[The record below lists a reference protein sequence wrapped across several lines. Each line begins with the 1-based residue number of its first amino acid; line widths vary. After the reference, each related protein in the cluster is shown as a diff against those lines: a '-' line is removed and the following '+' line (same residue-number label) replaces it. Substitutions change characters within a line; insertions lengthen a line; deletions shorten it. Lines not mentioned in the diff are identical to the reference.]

1 MLAAVCLAVSVAGC
15 VRRVPAAPDASGRDA
30 AGRDKDATFDATT
43 VERGDV
49 VYLVERFFFPPG
61 ATVISVEM
69 EPAIARVAARLN
81 ERRYRR
87 RAVMVEGHSD
97 GTGPDALNERLS
109 AARAEAIAELLVQH
123 GVEAERI
130 HSRGFGKTRP
140 LAAEQ
145 RAGGQNSLE
154 ARARNRRVDIV
165 LGDPPNR

>member
-1 MLAAVCLAVSVAGC
+1 MLCLTVSIAGC
-15 VRRVPAAPDASGRDA
+15 VRRVPATRDDASG
-30 AGRDKDATFDATT
+30 TFDATT

-61 ATVISVEM
+61 ATEISAEM

-81 ERRYRR
+81 ERQNRR
-87 RAVMVEGHSD
+87 RAVLVEGHSD
-97 GTGPDALNERLS
+97 GSGPDALNERLS

-123 GVEAERI
+123 GVDAERI
-130 HSRGFGKTRP
+130 HSRGFGETRP

>member
-1 MLAAVCLAVSVAGC
+1 LTVSIAGC
-15 VRRVPAAPDASGRDA
+15 VRRVPAGHGADA
-30 AGRDKDATFDATT
+30 AFDATT

-61 ATVISVEM
+61 TTVISAEM

-87 RAVMVEGHSD
+87 RAVLVEGHSD
-97 GTGPDALNERLS
+97 GSGPDALNERLS
-109 AARAEAIAELLVQH
+109 AARAEAIAELLVEH
-123 GVEAERI
+123 GVAAERI

-145 RAGGQNSLE
+145 RASGQSSLE

-165 LGDPPNR
+165 LGDPPNQ